1 MSALPDA
8 YGDSTD
14 GRSASGSESAHES
27 SPDEVLG
34 GELAGRLTGAPSDEQ
49 AATAAGSEASD
60 TPLPYPELEGH
71 LGHSFRDPELLRTA
85 LRHKSYVN
93 EKGAGLADNERLE
106 FLGDAVLQ
114 LAVTH
119 LLMRVGEQG
128 GGPAPARGGPGAS
141 GLELLGPGRL
151 RVAEAKAPSE
161 GTLSLLRSQIVSEA
175 SLARAAQRIE
185 LGRFLLLGRGEEQSG
200 GRRKPSL
207 LADAYEAV
215 IGALYCDTDFPYTL
229 ATVQRLLG
237 EHVAH
242 VAARRSTDF
251 KSALQELLQGQRH
264 TRPRYEVLGS
274 VGPEHEKVFTVAVWL
289 GDELLGQGSG
299 RSKRE
304 AEHQAAEAALSRLET
319 HPDFA
324 ASVPGQLDCGH
335 SS

>member
-1 MSALPDA
+1 MTRAMP
-8 YGDSTD
+8 DSTP
-14 GRSASGSESAHES
+14 SAV
-27 SPDEVLG
+27 PG
-34 GELAGRLTGAPSDEQ
+34 GLPGTPPGEQ
-49 AATAAGSEASD
+49 AATAAAGEASD
-60 TPLPYPELEGH
+60 APLPYPELEGH
-71 LGHSFRDPELLRTA
+71 LGHTFRDPELLRTA

-128 GGPAPARGGPGAS
+128 GGPALGGPGAAGREPVGS
-141 GLELLGPGRL
+141 GRL
-151 RVAEAKAPSE
+151 RVAEVKAPSE

-175 SLARAAQRIE
+175 SLARAAMRIE

-237 EHVAH
+237 EHVAQ

>member
-1 MSALPDA
+1 MPQAIAEVRSPVLSDVMADGAHRRLP
-8 YGDSTD
+8 GPPP
-14 GRSASGSESAHES
+14 G
-27 SPDEVLG
+27 
-34 GELAGRLTGAPSDEQ
+34 EQ
-49 AATAAGSEASD
+49 AAPGSEASD
-60 TPLPYPELEGH
+60 APLPYSELEGH
-71 LGHSFRDPELLRTA
+71 LGHTFRDPELLRTA

-119 LLMRVGEQG
+119 LLMRVGEHG
-128 GGPAPARGGPGAS
+128 GDPARGP
-141 GLELLGPGRL
+141 GLERL
-151 RVAEAKAPSE
+151 RVAEVKAPSE

-175 SLARAAQRIE
+175 SLARAATRIE

-215 IGALYCDTDFPYTL
+215 IGALYCDTDFPYAL

-237 EHVAH
+237 EHVAQ